1 MKYASLI
8 VFAAVSLFVQ
18 PVFSQQTLLLKQ
30 PSISADK
37 LAFVYAGDIWV
48 ANRDGSN
55 PRRLT
60 SSPAEENSPVFS
72 PDGTQIAFKANY
84 ENNTDA
90 YIIPASGGQPQR
102 LTWHPGTDHVR
113 GWTPDGQG
121 ILFAS
126 GRTSTPCDDPK
137 LWTISRDGGFPR
149 ALPVPR
155 ARRGLQQHLPR
166 LAGRHRL
173 LPE

>member
-8 VFAAVSLFVQ
+8 VFAVISLFVQ

-48 ANRDGSN
+48 ANRDGSS

-102 LTWHPGTDHVR
+102 LTWHPGTD
-113 GWTPDGQG
+113 TP
-121 ILFAS
+121 
-126 GRTSTPCDDPK
+126 
-137 LWTISRDGGFPR
+137 
-149 ALPVPR
+149 
-155 ARRGLQQHLPR
+155 
-166 LAGRHRL
+166 HRL
-173 LPE
+173 DR